1 MEEIKFVIANN
12 IAELRKAHKLTQLEL
27 AEKLN
32 YSDKAISKWERGDA
46 IPDVTVLKE
55 IADLF
60 GVTLDYLVSSDH
72 EETEIPRQ
80 SVRKI
85 RNRGLITGMSI
96 LLVWF
101 VATFCFSTVDFADRS
116 ISLHWLS
123 FVWAVPVSMIVWL
136 IFNTLWFNKKRNF
149 LIISLLV
156 WTAVAA
162 LFFTLLPFG
171 LYFWQSF
178 ILGIPAQIIIL
189 MWSGLRIK
197 RKKKPKKEKLKK
209 EKKKDIK
216 E

>member
-1 MEEIKFVIANN
+1 MEDIKLVIAKN
-12 IAELRKAHKLTQLEL
+12 IADLRKANKLTQLEL

-46 IPDVTVLKE
+46 VPDVAVLKE

-60 GVTLDYLVSSDH
+60 GVTLDYLVSEEHDA
-72 EETEIPRQ
+72 EETVPRQ

-101 VATFCFSTVDFADRS
+101 VATFCFVTTDFAVS
-116 ISLHWLS
+116 NIKMHWLS

-136 IFNTLWFNKKRNF
+136 VFNSIWFKKQRNF

-156 WTAVAA
+156 WSFILSVF
-162 LFFTLLPFG
+162 LTLLPFG
-171 LYFWQSF
+171 LCFWQSF

-197 RKKKPKKEKLKK
+197 RKRKA
-209 EKKKDIK
+209 EKK
-216 E
+216 

>member
-1 MEEIKFVIANN
+1 MEDIKLVIAQN
-12 IAELRKAHKLTQLEL
+12 IADLRKANKLTQLEL

-46 IPDVTVLKE
+46 IPDVAVLKE

-60 GVTLDYLVSSDH
+60 GVTLDYLVSSEHDA
-72 EETEIPRQ
+72 EDTVPRQ

-101 VATFCFSTVDFADRS
+101 VATFCFSTVDFAAQNVKA
-116 ISLHWLS
+116 HWLS

-136 IFNTLWFNKKRNF
+136 VFNSLWFNKKRNF

-156 WTAVAA
+156 WSFILAV
-162 LFFTLLPFG
+162 FFTLLPFG
-171 LYFWQSF
+171 LCFWQIF
-178 ILGIPAQIIIL
+178 FLGIPGQIIIL

-197 RKKKPKKEKLKK
+197 RKRKV
-209 EKKKDIK
+209 EKK
-216 E
+216 

>member
-1 MEEIKFVIANN
+1 MEDIKLVVAKN
-12 IAELRKAHKLTQLEL
+12 IADLRKANKLTQLEL

-46 IPDVTVLKE
+46 IPDVAVLKE

-60 GVTLDYLVSSDH
+60 GVTLDYLVSADH
-72 EETEIPRQ
+72 DAEETTPRQ
-80 SVRKI
+80 SVRKL

-101 VATFCFSTVDFADRS
+101 VATFSFVTTDFAVS
-116 ISLHWLS
+116 NVKLHWLS
-123 FVWAVPVSMIVWL
+123 FIWAAPVSMVVWL
-136 IFNTLWFNKKRNF
+136 VFNSIWFNKKRNF

-156 WTAVAA
+156 WSFIIS
-162 LFFTLLPFG
+162 LFLTLLPFG

-178 ILGIPAQIIIL
+178 ILGVPAQIMIL

-197 RKKKPKKEKLKK
+197 RKRKA
-209 EKKKDIK
+209 EKK
-216 E
+216 